1 MIATGFLAGFRGR
14 SAVRVWSPGNR
25 PFFSRTTPF
34 DRPFDRHPPIR
45 LNYRASRFS
54 ILRPSHI
61 ACAQSQ
67 IACARAALPSQL
79 ICVENCPRL
88 RVRHISI
95 ARRYTY
101 QVSSNGATMDATA
114 SPTAPAATG
123 TAFVGGEFKVG
134 IFWYEMEC
142 GFTIS
147 GGSGTCNAPTPSPFV
162 SSGNGGSP
170 KCTVESVQQTDT
182 CKYTVN
188 FKMTLP

>member
-1 MIATGFLAGFRGR
+1 MK
-14 SAVRVWSPGNR
+14 N
-25 PFFSRTTPF
+25 
-34 DRPFDRHPPIR
+34 
-45 LNYRASRFS
+45 N
-54 ILRPSHI
+54 
-61 ACAQSQ
+61 
-67 IACARAALPSQL
+67 AALFTAVTL
-79 ICVENCPRL
+79 T
-88 RVRHISI
+88 I
-95 ARRYTY
+95 AGLSEAAFAQQTPYYTWNIINETSGQIGQDKVPTQTGMSTAPWLTPY